1 MRSAPVAL
9 PAPGPLS
16 LQSIAPTGRP
26 NVGVIKMRHISRQAP
41 RGRTPL
47 NRLAGF
53 VLACYAGAAAHA
65 ADVSDI
71 ELRRLFD
78 PTEAELASE
87 AEGRIYIYD
96 GLTDRDVQRALNE
109 EFERVDN
116 MMFIRTR
123 KTDEAGEVKRD
134 VETGE
139 VEYEDDGC

>member
-1 MRSAPVAL
+1 MEK
-9 PAPGPLS
+9 PAVMPHRKQPTPTATLLTTIGLS
-16 LQSIAPTGRP
+16 VTLLSGIA
-26 NVGVIKMRHISRQAP
+26 A
-41 RGRTPL
+41 
-47 NRLAGF
+47 
-53 VLACYAGAAAHA
+53 A

-87 AEGRIYIYD
+87 ADGRIYIYD

-123 KTDEAGEVKRD
+123 QTDAQGAVKRD
-134 VETGE
+134 EDTGE